1 MKRIIF
7 LSSLLLVALLVPGCK
22 EKTPNRNYISVI
34 KQRVFV
40 LQQAIKDRSKIALD
54 SLLTEEYASRAGA
67 DSVVQFSYGEDPT
80 FQFDHFGR
88 VEIFY
93 TDSRARV
100 DGNVVGV
107 DGRILKEMTLVYEHQ
122 GERWLLK
129 RIGTIERSPDSAD
142 TTQ

>member
-22 EKTPNRNYISVI
+22 EKTPNRNYIPVI

-40 LQQAIKDRSKIALD
+40 LQQAIKDRSKTALD
-54 SLLTEEYASRAGA
+54 SLLTEEYRSRSGA

-80 FQFDHFGR
+80 FQFDHFGGA
-88 VEIFY
+88 EIFY

-107 DGRILKEMTLVYEHQ
+107 DGRILKEMTLIYEHQ

-142 TTQ
+142 TAM